1 MPLDIT
7 FTLSDQD
14 LEHFQTIVDRAK
26 SAMEAG
32 TDAGQIEA
40 AARKLIQDAK
50 TADMPDF
57 IADRLVKLET
67 VINMANDEEWRLTD
81 EERNRVLGALVYF
94 TDPEDMIPDSIP
106 GLGFLDDAIYVELI
120 LRELKA
126 EIESYAEFCAFR
138 TAEEQRR
145 IDRGLDPHVEREV
158 WLADKRATL
167 HARMRRRRSGGGG
180 SRSGGWTF
188 RW

>member
-32 TDAGQIEA
+32 TDAAQIEA
-40 AARKLIQDAK
+40 AARKLIEDAK
-50 TADMPDF
+50 TAEMPDF

-81 EERNRVLGALVYF
+81 EERKRVLGALVYF
-94 TDPEDMIPDSIP
+94 TDPEDMIPDSVP

-126 EIESYAEFCAFR
+126 EIESYEEFCAFR
-138 TAEEQRR
+138 AGEEKRR
-145 IDRGLDPHVEREV
+145 SEKGLDPHVEREV

-167 HARMRRRRSGGGG
+167 HARMRRRRKGGGG
-180 SRSGGWTF
+180 GGAGWTF

>member
-14 LEHFQTIVDRAK
+14 LDHFQRIVDRAK
-26 SAMEAG
+26 SAMESG
-32 TDAGQIEA
+32 TDGAKIES
-40 AARKLIQDAK
+40 AARKLLDEAK
-50 TADMPDF
+50 TVAMPDF

-94 TDPEDMIPDSIP
+94 TDPEDMIPDSVP

-126 EIESYAEFCAFR
+126 EIESYEEFCAFR
-138 TAEEQRR
+138 KAEEQRR
-145 IDRGLDPHVEREV
+145 IDKGLDPHVEREA

-167 HARMRRRRSGGGG
+167 HARMRRRRRSAGGGG
-180 SRSGGWTF
+180 SGWTF